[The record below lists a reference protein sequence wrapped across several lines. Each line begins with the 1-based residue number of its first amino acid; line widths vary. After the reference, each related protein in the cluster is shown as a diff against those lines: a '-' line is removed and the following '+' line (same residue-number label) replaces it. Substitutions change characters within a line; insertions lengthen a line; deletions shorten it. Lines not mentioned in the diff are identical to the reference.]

1 MIVINKIASGGS
13 PFSFANVVRVN
24 VIVLITEIP
33 VLINQGSKTKQKL
46 TLGYL
51 SNTNATAEHEVDLI
65 CEGENENRITLVD
78 ENGVILNEEEGMIVE
93 KKSGHGRLG
102 D

>member
-1 MIVINKIASGGS
+1 MRGSSVIMKDSILNPSKLYLDVKIGKLVI
-13 PFSFANVVRVN
+13 FTVN
-24 VIVLITEIP
+24 MLM
-33 VLINQGSKTKQKL
+33 GSKTKQKL

>member
-1 MIVINKIASGGS
+1 MRGSSVIMKDSILNPSKLYLDVKIGKLVI
-13 PFSFANVVRVN
+13 FSVN
-24 VIVLITEIP
+24 MLM
-33 VLINQGSKTKQKL
+33 GSKTKQKL

-93 KKSGHGRLG
+93 KKSGHGRSG